1 MRRRV
6 RQKAAESMCEAF
18 FAAVTESA
26 LKIDVAQREAMT
38 SMALNVGNGFYL
50 WGDPGRGKTA
60 LSSLYF
66 NAIPT
71 ASKRRFHF
79 HEFFAEI
86 DHLIASARGT
96 VDDAIDELISGV
108 SAIMFDEFHVHDVAD
123 AIYLT
128 ATLRR
133 IARDGTLFI
142 ATSNYPPQ
150 QLLPN
155 PLMHD
160 RFQQA
165 IDLIER
171 EYSVIWIG
179 EGDDYRRCNGPIRHG
194 FASGTW
200 SSTESEQITRMLP
213 TQIDMNGGSVEV
225 LHNATAAAVTFA
237 ELCERP
243 LGMREYLALTERF
256 REITLRDVPDLALV
270 DREPLQRLGNLVDI
284 CCDRDIVLNIVSQGT
299 PRDILRAKRSPPDA
313 ARTISRL
320 SMLRPTANTTH
331 LDAET

>member
-1 MRRRV
+1 
-6 RQKAAESMCEAF
+6 MC
-18 FAAVTESA
+18 
-26 LKIDVAQREAMT
+26 QRACAT
-38 SMALNVGNGFYL
+38 VG
-50 WGDPGRGKTA
+50 
-60 LSSLYF
+60 
-66 NAIPT
+66 
-71 ASKRRFHF
+71 
-79 HEFFAEI
+79 
-86 DHLIASARGT
+86 
-96 VDDAIDELISGV
+96 
-108 SAIMFDEFHVHDVAD
+108 VAD

-213 TQIDMNGGSVEV
+213 TQIDMNGQSVAV
-225 LHNATAAAVTFA
+225 LHNATAAAVAFV

>member
-1 MRRRV
+1 
-6 RQKAAESMCEAF
+6 
-18 FAAVTESA
+18 
-26 LKIDVAQREAMT
+26 
-38 SMALNVGNGFYL
+38 
-50 WGDPGRGKTA
+50 
-60 LSSLYF
+60 
-66 NAIPT
+66 
-71 ASKRRFHF
+71 
-79 HEFFAEI
+79 
-86 DHLIASARGT
+86 
-96 VDDAIDELISGV
+96 
-108 SAIMFDEFHVHDVAD
+108 
-123 AIYLT
+123 
-128 ATLRR
+128 
-133 IARDGTLFI
+133 
-142 ATSNYPPQ
+142 
-150 QLLPN
+150 
-155 PLMHD
+155 
-160 RFQQA
+160 
-165 IDLIER
+165 
-171 EYSVIWIG
+171 
-179 EGDDYRRCNGPIRHG
+179 
-194 FASGTW
+194 
-200 SSTESEQITRMLP
+200 MLP